1 MNIANQLTIFRVIL
15 IFPFLYFLLN
25 ATEGG
30 FTYRIIAFVLF
41 GVASLTDLLDG
52 YIARKH
58 NLVTDFGKLMDPLA
72 DKILVMAAL
81 AIFIELG
88 YIPSWMLILI
98 LGREFLVTGVR
109 SIAASKGEVIPAGQ
123 LGKWKTTTQMIAIL
137 IIMLIGKTPYNF
149 YIMLIPII
157 LTVWSGWDYVY
168 GGRKYFK
175 NLK

>member
-1 MNIANQLTIFRVIL
+1 MNIANQLTIFRIIL
-15 IFPFLYFLLN
+15 IFPFLYFLMN

-30 FTYRIIAFVLF
+30 VIYRLIAFVMF
-41 GVASLTDLLDG
+41 GVASLTDFLDG
-52 YIARKH
+52 YLARKH
-58 NLVTDFGKLMDPLA
+58 KLVTDFGKLMDPLA

-81 AIFIELG
+81 TIFVELR

-98 LGREFLVTGVR
+98 LGREFLVTGIR
-109 SIAASKGEVIPAGQ
+109 SIAASNGEVIPAGQ

-137 IIMLIGKTPYNF
+137 IIMLIGESPYNF
-149 YIMLIPII
+149 YIMLIPVV

>member
-25 ATEGG
+25 ANEGG
-30 FTYRIIAFVLF
+30 LTYRMVAFVLF

-88 YIPSWMLILI
+88 YIPSWMPILI
-98 LGREFLVTGVR
+98 LTREFLVTGVR

-149 YIMLIPII
+149 YVMLIPII
-157 LTVWSGWDYVY
+157 LTIWSGWEYIY